1 MNASM
6 IEGGLAEITT
16 IQTGDG
22 RRSIRVG
29 NIRLLDLVGEGADM
43 VVECKGSKRD
53 PVRANPQDLL
63 QLLNKMLT
71 AQAG

>member
-1 MNASM
+1 M

-29 NIRLLDLVGEGADM
+29 NIRLLDVIGEGTDM
-43 VVECKGSKRD
+43 VVECKGCKRD
-53 PVRANPQDLL
+53 PVRANAQDLL
-63 QLLNKMLT
+63 EQLTQMFT

>member
-1 MNASM
+1 M

-16 IQTGDG
+16 IQTSDG

-29 NIRLLDLVGEGADM
+29 NTRLLDLVGEGADM

-53 PVRANPQDLL
+53 PVRADPQALL
-63 QLLNKMLT
+63 KELSLMLA

>member
-1 MNASM
+1 M

-29 NIRLLDLVGEGADM
+29 NTRLLDLVGEGADM

-53 PVRANPQDLL
+53 PVRADPQELL
-63 QLLNKMLT
+63 RKLTTMLT
-71 AQAG
+71 VQAG